1 MNALSSAFRATNI
14 CECDCFFNDQFIFLV
29 ESITQH
35 LLFLLDSHRSYA
47 QKNRK
52 EWEQKGQ
59 EVVDA
64 MVEKFKDKYADAIG
78 SEQGVE
84 VVIS

>member
-1 MNALSSAFRATNI
+1 MNALSSAFRVTNI
-14 CECDCFFNDQFIFLV
+14 CKCDCFLMIIWISSKINHSASPL
-29 ESITQH
+29 
-35 LLFLLDSHRSYA
+35 LLDSHRSYA

-52 EWEQKGQ
+52 EWERKGQ
-59 EVVDA
+59 ELVDA
-64 MVEKFKDKYADAIG
+64 MVEKFKDKYADASG